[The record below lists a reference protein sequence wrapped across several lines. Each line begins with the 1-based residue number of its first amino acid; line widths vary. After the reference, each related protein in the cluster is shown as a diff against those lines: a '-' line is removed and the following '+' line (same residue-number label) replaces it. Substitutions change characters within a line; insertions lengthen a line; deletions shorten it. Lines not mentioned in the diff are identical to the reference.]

1 MADDSLLHLKLDR
14 VLARLDDQ
22 GRRQDEFEEV
32 QRTLAE
38 GLRGLLPLF
47 AQQRE
52 MLTLILNAAAEE
64 PAEGSELTE
73 ALSKIGAALT
83 EQGSHLGKIVQVL
96 QSLPDVVESAATDG
110 IRLAMAEAEP
120 DELHGD
126 GQAGPS

>member
-1 MADDSLLHLKLDR
+1 MSDSSLHLKLDR
-14 VLARLDDQ
+14 VLARLEDQ
-22 GRRQDEFEEV
+22 TKRQDEFEGV
-32 QRTLAE
+32 LRILTE
-38 GLRGLLPLF
+38 GLRGWTPLF

-52 MLTLILNAAAEE
+52 ILALILNAATQE

-73 ALSKIGAALT
+73 ALSKIGAALN
-83 EQGSHLGKIVQVL
+83 EQGDHLGKIVQVL

-120 DELHGD
+120 AEPTGN

>member
-1 MADDSLLHLKLDR
+1 MSDSSLHLKLDR
-14 VLARLDDQ
+14 VLARLEDQ
-22 GRRQDEFEEV
+22 GKRQDGFEDV
-32 QRTLAE
+32 LRILTE
-38 GLRGLLPLF
+38 GLRGLTPLF

-52 MLTLILNAAAEE
+52 MLALILNAATQE

-73 ALSKIGAALT
+73 ALSKIGAALN
-83 EQGSHLGKIVQVL
+83 EQGDHLGKIVQVL

-120 DELHGD
+120 AEPHGN